1 MLTIKLYLT
10 EQAYY
15 LYHSP
20 SYYLSLCLETQGKK
34 LVPRL
39 VHSHTIS
46 NMYSSLTK
54 PLKSNPYTLL
64 HFRIHQVAKGSL
76 IRVAFN
82 H

>member
-1 MLTIKLYLT
+1 MLTIKLHLAG
-10 EQAYY
+10 QAHY

-20 SYYLSLCLETQGKK
+20 IHHLLLCLETQGIR
-34 LVPRL
+34 LVPGL
-39 VHSHTIS
+39 VHSRTIPD
-46 NMYSSLTK
+46 MHDSLAK
-54 PLKSNPYTLL
+54 PLKSNLHTLL